1 MKQELKDKLFN
12 KKFVSSKNLPE
23 YRDGGKKFAA
33 GLAGFATKIPMLG
46 KVIDPMVSNTKL
58 AQEFDTAF
66 NAGQMAGGVANTV
79 ANAAVG
85 NVAGAI
91 SSGADTVQEG
101 LEMGSSIA
109 SNNNNLDRAKKLTT
123 ASTAFGALEQGAGM
137 FNTSQFGGGFNPMQM
152 MGDANIPMMMKNGG
166 KLNKLGVENSLWN
179 NIRANAGS
187 GKKPTPEMLEQE
199 RKIKAKYE
207 DGGYT
212 DLIKYD
218 GATHDN
224 SPIDG
229 IPIAANGQQLNSGF
243 SNNIPPATKA
253 LVEDGEY
260 YIKDKNYVI
269 TNNDK
274 LKPTKDMSF
283 LNPKKTFAKNLTT
296 IKNKYKGRENDPI
309 TETSYKR
316 EENRLIE
323 ANETMRLAKEA
334 KTNPNPLM
342 MAKNGGKLPKYFN
355 GGTVPEVTPNYP
367 LVGPLDNSWKTN
379 MFGSNYKVPNIEEE
393 IITGEQDISPI
404 TAFGSEKALKRQTG
418 YSYKDGILGKQT
430 DNNPFK
436 MTTGDKLQLGA
447 GALSGITNLAMGMK
461 KPEEYPTLTSPYF
474 GAGLNDMNQNV
485 RFNTNPILM
494 NRNVGM
500 NQINQGSTS
509 DGVRR
514 ANLQSLTS
522 NTNRALGELAEK
534 EALANVGIKQSLG
547 QAKIGVGQQ
556 DLAARMDSQNKNI
569 ASKAIAQNLRAKGL
583 EQIYGS
589 VSDTGKGMNQ
599 SRTNTIQLNVLNS
612 LAAQYGL
619 DPKKLEIIFKQQG
632 ITTTK

>member
-1 MKQELKDKLFN
+1 MHGKGIYTTPDKDIALKYAKNNPESKVYELYINSNKPQNKTVIKDFYDFKKKDKELRDLYSKTEDDIL
-12 KKFVSSKNLPE
+12 KKN
-23 YRDGGKKFAA
+23 
-33 GLAGFATKIPMLG
+33 I
-46 KVIDPMVSNTKL
+46 
-58 AQEFDTAF
+58 AQEH
-66 NAGQMAGGVANTV
+66 
-79 ANAAVG
+79 
-85 NVAGAI
+85 
-91 SSGADTVQEG
+91 
-101 LEMGSSIA
+101 
-109 SNNNNLDRAKKLTT
+109 KKLGDDWGIKYSEDLKNQDLKKEFDYLRVGDNQVTPFSNYPKS
-123 ASTAFGALEQGAGM
+123 AIGNNGM
-137 FNTSQFGGGFNPMQM
+137 FDMTNPNIYKSILPAATGLGAASQLDKKQ
-152 MGDANIPMMMKNGG
+152 NGG
-166 KLNKLGVENSLWN
+166 LLQYDN
-179 NIRANAGS
+179 
-187 GKKPTPEMLEQE
+187 
-199 RKIKAKYE
+199 
-207 DGGYT
+207 GGYT